1 MKLLVISDLHVG
13 AKARAQ
19 EFSTVPDDMA
29 CRNTPNFLKDFEE
42 LVEQKTIEVTHIL
55 IAGDITQTAA
65 HDEFE
70 LAAKNIKE
78 ISRILNVSDNNI
90 FFIPG
95 NHDGSWSDEKNSIEK
110 NEPEHLSITKKY
122 MNIQNH
128 PYFKE
133 LLDKAAFKDL
143 YSSPFGSIWINDE
156 LVVVGI
162 NSSARDS
169 ADNDVHHG
177 SVHLDDLQ
185 VIKNQLDE
193 CNISNKVK
201 VLLTH
206 HHPKNYTDRTFTD
219 NDFSIMMNADALLRF
234 TTEAEFDLIVHGHK
248 HIPRFDIHSDSLNHP
263 VVALSAGSFT
273 ASLKDYHNGVPN
285 FFHIIEVEGKC
296 LKNDNILGKVTSW
309 AYFDNHKWTS
319 ANKERDYISHE
330 EYFGDIRNRRV
341 LKRALILEIKTQ
353 ITTTGSFRWKSLLSQ
368 KPELKYCN
376 LSLREIVITEI
387 CLEEDWEYCP
397 MKNDDFLI
405 VREDTK

>member
-13 AKARAQ
+13 AKARAR
-19 EFSTVPDDMA
+19 EFSTEQDDMA
-29 CRNTPNFLKDFEE
+29 CRNTPHFLKDFEE
-42 LVEQKTIEVTHIL
+42 LVGQEKIKVTHIL

-70 LAAKNIKE
+70 LAAKNIQE
-78 ISRILNVSDNNI
+78 ISRILSVSDDNI

-95 NHDGSWSDEKNSIEK
+95 NHDGSWCDEQSSIKN
-110 NEPEHLSITKKY
+110 NEPIHLNIAKKY
-122 MNIQNH
+122 MNIKSH
-128 PYFKE
+128 PYFEK
-133 LLDKAAFKDL
+133 LLDKAVFKDL
-143 YSSPFGSIWINDE
+143 YNSPFGSIWINDQ

-169 ADNDVHHG
+169 AGDDIHHG
-177 SVHLDDLQ
+177 SVDLDDLLK
-185 VIKNQLDE
+185 IKNQLDMLE
-193 CNISNKVK
+193 LSDKVK

-206 HHPKNYTDRTFTD
+206 HHPKNYTDRTFSD

-234 TTEAEFDLIVHGHK
+234 STEAEFDFIVHGHK
-248 HIPRFDIHSDSLNHP
+248 HIPRFDIHSDALNHP

-296 LKNDNILGKVTSW
+296 PTNENILGKVTSW

-330 EYFGDIRNRRV
+330 EFFGDIRNRKV
-341 LKRALILEIKTQ
+341 LKKALILEIKKQ
-353 ITTTGSFRWKSLLSQ
+353 IDNNEPFRWKNLLSQ

-376 LSLREIVITEI
+376 LSLREIVIKEI
-387 CLEEDWEYCP
+387 CIEENWEFCP

-405 VREDTK
+405 IGEDK